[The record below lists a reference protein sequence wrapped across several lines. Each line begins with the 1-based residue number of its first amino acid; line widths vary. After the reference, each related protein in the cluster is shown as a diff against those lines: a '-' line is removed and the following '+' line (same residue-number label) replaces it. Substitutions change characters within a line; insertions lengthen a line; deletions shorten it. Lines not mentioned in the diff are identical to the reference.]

1 MQRNI
6 NYFQWRDFVND
17 LGVYCTKEISEHI
30 YDGEPDSI
38 EFEGNFAVFT
48 LISFDKSY

>member
-1 MQRNI
+1 M
-6 NYFQWRDFVND
+6 ND

-38 EFEGNFAVFT
+38 EFEGNSAIFT
-48 LISFDKSY
+48 LIGSDISNTGWYD